1 MARPTRVEAAGP
13 PEAALTDCGVPW
25 PRLTTERE
33 DIIPAGVAVGSYLE
47 NGELIDRLQ
56 FGLAGRDRNSGWVDG
71 HRT

>member
-1 MARPTRVEAAGP
+1 MAS
-13 PEAALTDCGVPW
+13 CW

-33 DIIPAGVAVGSYLE
+33 DIILEGVGVGGYLE

-56 FGLAGRDRNSGWVDG
+56 FGLARRDWNSGWVGG